1 MESTAQRNSRIA
13 NEDAGA
19 HSAYAHS
26 KDFFNGLATYKITE
40 DKPNWFT
47 VYVNT
52 PHGRTTTNAR
62 SLEEAE
68 AIVADWKSSEVFAGY
83 PKHFFIKD

>member
-13 NEDAGA
+13 FEDAGA

-26 KDFFNGLATYKITE
+26 KDFYNGLATYEIEPKT
-40 DKPNWFT
+40 NGFY
-47 VYVNT
+47 VYVRT
-52 PHGRTTTNAR
+52 PHGQTCTTAKTI
-62 SLEEAE
+62 EEAE
-68 AIVADWKSSEVFAGY
+68 ATIAEWKADTHFAGY

>member
-1 MESTAQRNSRIA
+1 MRETTAQRNSRIA
-13 NEDAGA
+13 NEDVGA

-26 KDFFNGLATYKITE
+26 KDFYNGLATYEIEPKT
-40 DKPNWFT
+40 NGFY
-47 VYVNT
+47 VYVRT
-52 PHGRTTTNAR
+52 PHGQTCTTAKTI
-62 SLEEAE
+62 EEAE